1 MLYFDLSSGI
11 SGDMFIGAML
21 DLGVELEHL
30 KNELKKLNLEKEY
43 EISSKKILKS
53 GISATKFNVTYKDS
67 TNERN
72 FKDIE
77 KIINS
82 STLSDFVK
90 KKSTEIFKDIAI
102 AEGKVHNI
110 PFDKVHFHEIGA
122 IDSIIDIVGAAICLE
137 AINISDVHAS
147 KIELGAGIVKCAH
160 GILNVPAPATCQIVK
175 NIPISMGRANCE
187 LTTPTGAAIIK
198 NICKSFNEIK
208 NLTIERIGYGA
219 GSKELNF
226 PNALRVFI
234 CGKDKN
240 TLTQTIIETNLDD
253 MSAENIAFTCEK
265 LLESGALDVFSSAIY
280 TKKSRVATKITI
292 LCNNEDS
299 SKMKDILFEHTTS
312 IGTREYKI
320 TKTQL
325 PRKIT
330 KITTKFGQIDIK
342 ISEFGQSYKIK
353 PEFDQCRNL
362 AIKYGLP
369 ITKIQDEAINEY
381 KKLNN
386 TKK

>member
-21 DLGVELEHL
+21 DLGVELEYL

-43 EISSKKILKS
+43 EISSKKVLKS

-102 AEGKVHNI
+102 AEGKAHNI
-110 PFDKVHFHEIGA
+110 PFNEVHFHEIGA

-137 AINISDVHAS
+137 AININNIHAS

-160 GILNVPAPATCQIVK
+160 GILNVPVPATCQIVK
-175 NIPISMGRANCE
+175 NIPISIGRANCE

-198 NICKSFNEIK
+198 NICKSFNEIQ
-208 NLTIERIGYGA
+208 NFTIEQIGYGA
-219 GSKELNF
+219 GSKELDF
-226 PNALRVFI
+226 PNTLRVFI
-234 CGKDKN
+234 CSKGKN
-240 TLTQTIIETNLDD
+240 NLTQTIIETNLDD
-253 MSAENIAFTCEK
+253 MSSENIAFACEK

-299 SKMKDILFEHTTS
+299 NKMKDILFKHTTS

-320 TKTQL
+320 IKTQL

-330 KITTKFGQIDIK
+330 KITTKFGQIDVK
-342 ISEFGQSYKIK
+342 ISKFGQNYKIK

-369 ITKIQDEAINEY
+369 IAIIQDETVNEY
-381 KKLNN
+381 KKLNDI
-386 TKK
+386 KK